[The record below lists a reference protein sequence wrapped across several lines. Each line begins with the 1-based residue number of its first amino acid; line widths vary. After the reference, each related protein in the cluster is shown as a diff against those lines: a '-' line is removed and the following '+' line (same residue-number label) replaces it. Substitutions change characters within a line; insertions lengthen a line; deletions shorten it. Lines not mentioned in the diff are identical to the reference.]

1 MRTPKMT
8 TLLTPKP
15 LPDGA
20 SIIERWCKMLAQIDD
35 RLIRLE
41 LARDRPG
48 ITIIHPPGR
57 A

>member
-1 MRTPKMT
+1 MT